1 MTRGLGPLLGASL
14 LLSVACGGRSVDASR
29 TGNRSDAGAGGAPTE
44 SCRLFAARFQRSDQ
58 TEVSDCSF
66 ERASLTLSCVLP
78 DRVVSTAWDT
88 IDDAIADNRPVGRI
102 TLSTRSFDS
111 TEARFT
117 ESVGYDDSGQPL
129 FMNATAESKDPNST
143 ASYGHESA
151 TYFGWDGAGR
161 PIEAV
166 LALVWSAPIR
176 QGFHCDGQRQ
186 TYEYDDANHRVVTTR
201 SGGEGLN
208 CRAYTTTTTYDD
220 AGLLVSETYEFEDPR
235 PPVQVVE
242 YATFEAREIC
252 RD

>member
-1 MTRGLGPLLGASL
+1 MARVLAAVLGASL
-14 LLSVACGGRSVDASR
+14 LLSLACGGKSVDTHSTGSR
-29 TGNRSDAGAGGAPTE
+29 PDAGPDGATTE

-58 TEVSDCSF
+58 AEMSVCAF
-66 ERASLTLSCVLP
+66 ERASLTLSCILP
-78 DRVVSTAWDT
+78 DRIVSTAWDT
-88 IDDAIADNRPVGRI
+88 IDDAVADNRPVGRI

-111 TEARFT
+111 AEARFT
-117 ESVGYDDSGQPL
+117 ESVGYDDSGQPR

-151 TYFGWDGAGR
+151 TYLGWDGARR
-161 PIEAV
+161 PTQAV

-176 QGFHCDGQRQ
+176 QGFHCDGQLQ
-186 TYEYDDANHRVVTTR
+186 TYEYDDANHRVITAR

-208 CRAYTTTTTYDD
+208 CRAYTTMTTYDD

-235 PPVQVVE
+235 PPEPVVE